1 MEQKETKLK
10 VNSIKELIKLGE
22 SNILTPAQYLIVVQS
37 CNPFIGIFLN
47 DYENTLKMAI
57 ALNSHW
63 LEWGNNP
70 EKPLFIDIEF
80 ADGI

>member
-1 MEQKETKLK
+1 MIMENKETKLK

-47 DYENTLKMAI
+47 DYANTFYMANVLK
-57 ALNSHW
+57 LHLSK
-63 LEWGNNP
+63 WGTSLD
-70 EKPLFIDIEF
+70 KPIFIDSEI
-80 ADGI
+80 DL

>member
-1 MEQKETKLK
+1 MKNKETKLNI
-10 VNSIKELIKLGE
+10 NSIKDLIKLGE
-22 SNILTPAQYLIVVQS
+22 SNKLTPAQYLIVVQS

-47 DYENTLKMAI
+47 DYDNTSNMAI

-63 LEWGNNP
+63 LKWGNNP

-80 ADGI
+80 ADSL

>member
-22 SNILTPAQYLIVVQS
+22 SNILAPAQYLIVVQS

-47 DYENTLKMAI
+47 DYCNTLDMAN
-57 ALNSHW
+57 ALNSHC
-63 LEWGNNP
+63 LKYRNNP
-70 EKPLFIDIEF
+70 EKPLFIDI
-80 ADGI
+80 

>member
-37 CNPFIGIFLN
+37 CKPFIGIFLN
-47 DYENTLKMAI
+47 DYANTLDMAN
-57 ALNSHW
+57 ALKLHLLKWTKS
-63 LEWGNNP
+63 P

-80 ADGI
+80 ADSL

>member
-1 MEQKETKLK
+1 MIMENKETKLK

-47 DYENTLKMAI
+47 DYDNTLEMATV
-57 ALNSHW
+57 LNSH
-63 LEWGNNP
+63 LLKWGGNT
-70 EKPLFIDIEF
+70 EKPLFIDI
-80 ADGI
+80 